1 MAYLRCLACSYAVAL
16 LLMIAAHAQP
26 ADETQPAPAAPTSP
40 DVQQSMCM
48 LIESAANANAL
59 PVEFFARVIWQ
70 ESRFSPDAVG
80 PVTRNGKRALG
91 IAQFMPGTAAER
103 NLLDPL
109 NPVEALPKSAEFL
122 SDLRRQFWNLGLA
135 AAAYNAGP
143 RRVRDWLAGSGS
155 MPSETR
161 RYVEAITGASIDVW
175 AHGADPPA
183 QDKGANCT
191 ELRAMLKTPP
201 NTFVA
206 ALQDHVVTGT
216 MQPWGAI
223 LGANRSRDQILARY
237 ALLQQRYADVLSGL
251 DPILIDHRVGPLP
264 RYQIRIGA
272 ATRGD
277 ANTLCARIH
286 RHGGDCVVLRN
297 PRG

>member
-1 MAYLRCLACSYAVAL
+1 MAHLRRFACSSAAAV
-16 LLMIAAHAQP
+16 LLMCAAHAQP
-26 ADETQPAPAAPTSP
+26 ADQIQPGAASPTPP

-70 ESRFSPDAVG
+70 ESRFRPDAVG
-80 PVTRNGKRALG
+80 PMTRRGERALG

-122 SDLRRQFWNLGLA
+122 SDLRRQFGNLGLA

-143 RRVRDWLAGSGS
+143 RRVREWLAGSGN

-161 RYVEAITGASIDVW
+161 RYVEAITGASVEAW

-183 QDKGANCT
+183 QDKGANCS
-191 ELRAMLKTPP
+191 ELMAMLKTPP

-206 ALQDHVVTGT
+206 ALQQRVVTGT

-223 LGANRSRDQILARY
+223 LGANRSRDRILARY
-237 ALLQQRYADVLSGL
+237 VSLQHRFADVLTGL
-251 DPILIDHRVGPLP
+251 DPILIDRRAGPLP

-272 ATRGD
+272 ATRGE
-277 ANTLCARIH
+277 ANTLCGKIH
-286 RHGGDCVVLRN
+286 RSGGDCVVLRN